1 MYKRKFKPSYLCSK
15 LQTNIIEKQSYCNE
29 PSILHNKCIGCQY
42 RIEIDHTKE
51 TKPFDIVNE
60 GNQLVDSGIDR
71 NKVILNLISK
81 YKLNPSNTR
90 IIKRHIKYI
99 FKGTHHV

>member
-1 MYKRKFKPSYLCSK
+1 MSKRKFKPTYHCSK
-15 LQTNIIEKQSYCNE
+15 LKTNIIEKQSYCGE
-29 PSILHNKCIGCQY
+29 PSSHKKCIGCQH
-42 RIEIDHTKE
+42 RIEIDHSNE
-51 TKPFDIVNE
+51 INPFNIITE
-60 GNQLVDSGIDR
+60 GNQLVDSGINR
-71 NKVILNLISK
+71 NEVILNLISK